1 MDNKQ
6 PKNMHLDSGRQRTV
20 RILLSLLLVLSL
32 LYVAMEYTSTPTN
45 YSDGFLLEELVQ
57 DMEMMPPPESQ
68 DMAIETP
75 PDEPVPT
82 VELRVVDKPVEQL
95 ETLNEI
101 NQQRLNLEGDG
112 EEVNEDDLLPP
123 DPVAVDDNDRIL
135 DYRIVEQLPEFPGGM
150 SAYVKWLSKN
160 LRYPLYARQKK
171 IEGKVLVTFII
182 NTDGSVSDIKVA
194 EPVSPT
200 LDQEAIRVM
209 RLMPAWKPGIQDDK
223 PCRTMFAVPVVFML

>member
-1 MDNKQ
+1 
-6 PKNMHLDSGRQRTV
+6 
-20 RILLSLLLVLSL
+20 
-32 LYVAMEYTSTPTN
+32 
-45 YSDGFLLEELVQ
+45 
-57 DMEMMPPPESQ
+57 
-68 DMAIETP
+68 
-75 PDEPVPT
+75 
-82 VELRVVDKPVEQL
+82 
-95 ETLNEI
+95 
-101 NQQRLNLEGDG
+101 
-112 EEVNEDDLLPP
+112 
-123 DPVAVDDNDRIL
+123 
-135 DYRIVEQLPEFPGGM
+135 M